1 MSIHPIF
8 APIIEMARAQAEGY
22 AAKGERDHLVTLLR
36 DLVKQMDDAV
46 DIDKP
51 SFADPRCREC
61 THGTTPDD
69 WKPRTCAYHRALA
82 IIIRE

>member
-1 MSIHPIF
+1 MAIHPIF
-8 APIIEMARAQAEGY
+8 EPIIELARGQANAAAAEGEL
-22 AAKGERDHLVTLLR
+22 KQLIR
-36 DLVKQMDDAV
+36 DLLKQMDDAV

-69 WKPRTCAYHRALA
+69 WKPQTCAYHRARKLVG
-82 IIIRE
+82 